1 MKLSSFIKRLK
12 NALRLQRNNPEKS
25 TLDNGDDVLSEEV
38 TEPDHTDEIP
48 RSKLNRFA
56 WFIYGTFLVIV
67 LGGAG
72 LLVGWVLVSAEKTIE
87 KRTAITPAVTVDV
100 LADGETAPKNSSR
113 DKRQLG
119 DQAAEDDSETAI
131 ANQSKET
138 KNTLNNSDALVGI
151 IFPHITEETE
161 TGPLP
166 VIAPDGRQP
175 WLEYSRGFKRAD
187 RKPRIALIIS
197 NLGLSDTY
205 TKATLELL
213 PEDITLSFSHVAPR
227 LKSWVREA
235 RQKGHEIL
243 LDIPMEPIGFP
254 KNDPGRATLLTS
266 SNEVENLNRLEHIM
280 KQAGGYVGLLGTLGT
295 KFMLHSETFL
305 PVLRSIKQRGLI
317 YVDSRSTSRSLGP
330 ELASSIQLPKAFNN
344 VFVDKEPSQ
353 EKIKNKLDELERIA
367 LKRRFAV
374 GIAQPLPITI
384 EILSQWTKELK
395 TKQIA
400 LAPITAIVD
409 KQSQR

>member
-1 MKLSSFIKRLK
+1 MKLSPFIKRLK
-12 NALRLQRNNPEKS
+12 NALRLQRNNPEKL
-25 TLDNGDDVLSEEV
+25 TLDDGDDVLSEKV
-38 TEPDHTDEIP
+38 TKQNHTDEIP

-87 KRTAITPAVTVDV
+87 KRIAITPSVTVDV

-113 DKRQLG
+113 DNRQLG

-138 KNTLNNSDALVGI
+138 KNRLNNSDALVGI

-384 EILSQWTKELK
+384 EILSQWTKGLK

>member
-12 NALRLQRNNPEKS
+12 NALRLQRNNPEKP

-87 KRTAITPAVTVDV
+87 KRIAITPAVTVEV

-119 DQAAEDDSETAI
+119 DQEAEDDSETAI

-344 VFVDKEPSQ
+344 VFLDKEPSQ

-384 EILSQWTKELK
+384 EILSQWTKGLK